1 VSRVQR
7 LVVVLALNLAL
18 VASLVIVGVT
28 AHSLAVLAAGGDYLL
43 DAAGI
48 CVALL
53 AIHLSARPGRRASRL
68 RPTNVAALVNAGWL
82 LVLEVLVAGA
92 AIGRLVAGAPEVD
105 GLPVLI
111 VSAVAALAMTAG
123 ALILRGD
130 DDDDREEDADGT
142 PGDRDASIAAVLLD
156 TVADAAAAAGV
167 AVTGA
172 IILATGSWYW
182 LDPAVA
188 LAIAVVVAYHALA
201 LIRKVVTSPGG
212 TGSGPAKINPPSG
225 ALQSDGDQRG
235 AAAWAGAAR
244 ARHRAPRGVQRRRVR
259 HRHHPAGPG
268 HRAARRCPQPPAALA
283 R

>member
-7 LVVVLALNLAL
+7 LVIVLALNLAL

-43 DAAGI
+43 DAAGV

-53 AIHLSARPGRRASRL
+53 AIHLSARPGRREGRL
-68 RPTNVAALVNAGWL
+68 SPTNVAALVNAGWL
-82 LVLEVLVAGA
+82 LALEVLVAGA
-92 AIGRLVAGAPEVD
+92 AIGRLVTGAPEVD

-111 VSAVAALAMTAG
+111 VSAVAALAMAAG

-130 DDDDREEDADGT
+130 DDDGDDGA
-142 PGDRDASIAAVLLD
+142 PGDRDASVAAVLLD

-172 IILATGSWYW
+172 IILATGGWYW

-188 LAIAVVVAYHALA
+188 LVIAVIVAYHALA
-201 LIRKVVTSPGG
+201 LIRQVVAAPGG
-212 TGSGPAKINPPSG
+212 AGGSGPAKINRPAG
-225 ALQSDGDQRG
+225 TLQSDGDQRG
-235 AAAWAGAAR
+235 SAAGAGAAR
-244 ARHRAPRGVQRRRVR
+244 ARHRAP
-259 HRHHPAGPG
+259 
-268 HRAARRCPQPPAALA
+268 
-283 R
+283 